1 MLESLQKVG
10 SDCELLRGRLQ
21 ANRRNERAFFVTKEK
36 QGNIAKVFL
45 PKKNGAKRT
54 LLRRGASDRI

>member
-1 MLESLQKVG
+1 MLSQKGG
-10 SDCELLRGRLQ
+10 SDFEPLSVRLQ

-36 QGNIAKVFL
+36 QGNIAKFFL